1 MSFAKSLLSALKAK
15 AFCEKLSPACQD
27 SKPQHRI
34 ADSSSANTVNFS
46 SARTTTRFPS
56 LRCGPEIQT
65 VRPLESTVETQPKL
79 QLRFLRLRAM
89 ISQYF
94 TRT

>member
-34 ADSSSANTVNFS
+34 ADSGSANAVNFS
-46 SARTTTRFPS
+46 SARTMKSFPS

-65 VRPLESTVETQPKL
+65 VRPLESMAEKQP
-79 QLRFLRLRAM
+79 QLHSALGIVHHLRRRFC
-89 ISQYF
+89 
-94 TRT
+94 